1 MFTVYKPLEAGI
13 GTEQTTL
20 SLQEEFELYNE
31 YVNTPDKYKH
41 KFICAN
47 LDKLNYIS
55 KYMDINYFLP
65 LYLSYNFLEN
75 YLSEQII
82 ENLIHGNSDK
92 LIDITGFFSS
102 RFNFNLDLIKT
113 NFLKHHTKWPS
124 TGPSGETIFTY
135 GFTHKRLGIEKTH
148 SNFLKSNG
156 EFKIQGNKILCSL
169 LNYQLLAT
177 ANEFSDLSVYT
188 KAFEKPNKM
197 CYMCKKICPAN
208 IFFGTSKFM
217 CYLCGCANYQMR
229 SRKTHM
235 GSIRAYVSGCR
246 HTVGYSIALNI
257 LRNGGFVLGSTRFP
271 NCARLN
277 FISEPDYES
286 FADRI
291 KIIKCDY
298 TKLSDIYELVGHI
311 QSHQINTL
319 INNAFQTVR
328 QSPDYYSKANGL
340 ENELDK
346 MDEISLSGDLI
357 TFMANNKININEHKN
372 IGESRGLKTQ
382 WTQNLME
389 TDTGEILECN
399 MINQI
404 APTIL
409 FQKVID
415 TWVRTGSPEQKYY
428 LINVSS
434 TEAFHNTDHH
444 IITSMNK
451 IAMDN
456 LIDRVRIGLPDNFV
470 VYSADP
476 GFVTGVR
483 NDNEKP
489 LDAHDG
495 AIRVLEPLMSSLD
508 GKNISNTNLVSA
520 FYKDYTH
527 IENINYKTKRCQL
540 NQINL

>member
-1 MFTVYKPLEAGI
+1 MFTVYKPLEPGV
-13 GTEQTTL
+13 GTSQLTL
-20 SLQEEFELYNE
+20 SLDDECALYND
-31 YVNTPDKYKH
+31 YVKIPDKHKH
-41 KFICAN
+41 KFICEN
-47 LDKLNYIS
+47 LNKLSYIS

-65 LYLSYNFLEN
+65 LYLSHNFLEN
-75 YLSEQII
+75 YLTEEII
-82 ENLIHGNSDK
+82 ENLIHANATN
-92 LIDITGFFSS
+92 LIDITGYFSP
-102 RFNFNLDLIKT
+102 RFNFNVELIKK
-113 NFLKHHTKWPS
+113 NFLKHHAKFPDK
-124 TGPSGETIFTY
+124 GVRGESLFVY
-135 GFTHKRLGIEKTH
+135 GFTHTRENIDITH
-148 SNFLKSNG
+148 VSFLKSNE
-156 EFKIQGNKILCSL
+156 EFKMEENKILCSL
-169 LNYQLLAT
+169 LNYQRLDT
-177 ANEFSDLSVYT
+177 AINFTDLTTYT
-188 KAFEKPNKM
+188 KAYERPTRI
-197 CYMCKKICPAN
+197 CYMCKKSCALRIY
-208 IFFGTSKFM
+208 FGSSKFM
-217 CYLCGCANYQMR
+217 CYSCGVTNHKMR
-229 SRKTHM
+229 NKKTPM
-235 GSIRAYVSGCR
+235 NSIRAYVSGCR

-277 FISEPDYES
+277 FIGEPDYET

-291 KIIKCDY
+291 QIIKCDY
-298 TKLSDIYELVGHI
+298 SKLSDVYELVGQI
-311 QSHQINTL
+311 QSHQINTF

-328 QSPDYYSKANGL
+328 QSPDYYDKANGL
-340 ENELDK
+340 ENELGKLDG
-346 MDEISLSGDLI
+346 ISMSGDII
-357 TFMANNKININEHKN
+357 TFMANNKININSHKN
-372 IGESRGLKTQ
+372 IGESRGFKTQ

-415 TWVRTGSPEQKYY
+415 HWVRTGSPDQKYF

-444 IITSMNK
+444 IVTSMNK

-495 AIRVLEPLMSSLD
+495 AMRVLEPLMSNLEGSSMP
-508 GKNISNTNLVSA
+508 SNNRLVSA
-520 FYKDYTH
+520 FYKDYEH
-527 IENINYKTKRCQL
+527 VENIKYKGKKSQTF
-540 NQINL
+540 NL